1 MKPHEPKNRDII
13 PNYQKGKLGQFTGGQ
28 VYQHLL
34 KKNVII
40 KHIEKKKHKNHVS
53 RTQSNEPA
61 KTYCAIEIFTH

>member
-40 KHIEKKKHKNHVS
+40 KHIEKKK
-53 RTQSNEPA
+53 A
-61 KTYCAIEIFTH
+61 

>member
-40 KHIEKKKHKNHVS
+40 KHIEKKSIKTMYLGHSQMNLQKHIA
-53 RTQSNEPA
+53 P
-61 KTYCAIEIFTH
+61 